1 LSIRRRFFFLPARP
15 ALAGG
20 ECALSLM
27 AFVRGCSTAAWL
39 DHSNQNRCPGKK
51 PNMDKGSAD
60 PPDRKAR
67 LIVIIIA
74 LLTVTSAIGL
84 TVAWFV
90 LIGYGVLA
98 LVGWMAG

>member
-1 LSIRRRFFFLPARP
+1 
-15 ALAGG
+15 
-20 ECALSLM
+20 
-27 AFVRGCSTAAWL
+27 
-39 DHSNQNRCPGKK
+39 
-51 PNMDKGSAD
+51 MDKGPAD

-74 LLTVTSAIGL
+74 LLTVTSAITL

-98 LVGWMAG
+98 LVGWTAG